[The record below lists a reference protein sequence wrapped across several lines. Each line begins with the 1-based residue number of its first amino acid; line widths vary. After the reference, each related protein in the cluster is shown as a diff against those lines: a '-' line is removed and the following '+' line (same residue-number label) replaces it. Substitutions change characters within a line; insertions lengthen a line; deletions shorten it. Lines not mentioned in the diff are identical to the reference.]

1 MNNIYNR
8 YIWLL
13 HTVYQERKVTFERL
27 CDIWKHH
34 FLYNGKPLSL
44 RTFHHHRK
52 MIEENFDIV
61 IACNR
66 KDYTYYIQNLDEILG
81 DGCRNWLFN
90 SHIID
95 VALKSSPCLFHR
107 VVLPDMSGGIEYL
120 PDISECISDGHELY
134 IFYTNDKGNEVEGRF
149 RPEGLKLFHNRW
161 YLLGYRNGSEFCAV
175 PLDALTKI
183 YLSGN
188 RFQADCRFSLANRLS
203 DSIGVVAPT
212 GQQPEEI
219 TLRAYGSFADYL
231 RKHPFHHSQVER
243 NDMGTFTSF
252 DYTLLVTDELVNEIL
267 ALGDKVEIAYPEKL
281 RIKLFQKIG
290 RIRNRY
296 MVI

>member
-66 KDYTYYIQNLDEILG
+66 KDYTYYIQNLNEILG
-81 DGCRNWLFN
+81 DNCRNWLFN
-90 SHIID
+90 SRIID

-107 VVLPDMSGGIEYL
+107 VVLPDMSGSTTRWNRHGLLFRATSMIRL
-120 PDISECISDGHELY
+120 LNSQLRQLSPSISS
-134 IFYTNDKGNEVEGRF
+134 RF
-149 RPEGLKLFHNRW
+149 W
-161 YLLGYRNGSEFCAV
+161 
-175 PLDALTKI
+175 I
-183 YLSGN
+183 
-188 RFQADCRFSLANRLS
+188 
-203 DSIGVVAPT
+203 
-212 GQQPEEI
+212 
-219 TLRAYGSFADYL
+219 
-231 RKHPFHHSQVER
+231 
-243 NDMGTFTSF
+243 
-252 DYTLLVTDELVNEIL
+252 
-267 ALGDKVEIAYPEKL
+267 
-281 RIKLFQKIG
+281 
-290 RIRNRY
+290 
-296 MVI
+296 

>member
-27 CDIWKHH
+27 CNIWKHH
-34 FLYNGKPLSL
+34 LLYNGKPLSL

-52 MIEENFDIV
+52 MIED
-61 IACNR
+61 
-66 KDYTYYIQNLDEILG
+66 
-81 DGCRNWLFN
+81 WLFN
-90 SHIID
+90 SRIID

-107 VVLPDMSGGIEYL
+107 VVLPDMSSGIECL

-203 DSIGVVAPT
+203 VSIRTNAPF
-212 GQQPEEI
+212 I
-219 TLRAYGSFADYL
+219 
-231 RKHPFHHSQVER
+231 V
-243 NDMGTFTSF
+243 
-252 DYTLLVTDELVNEIL
+252 
-267 ALGDKVEIAYPEKL
+267 
-281 RIKLFQKIG
+281 
-290 RIRNRY
+290 
-296 MVI
+296 